1 MLKFNIELKSRQID
15 FTNPFESYHSCDYEV
30 GTEWT
35 DSSGMCN
42 AIYGN
47 FEGNTDNLHQLMRHH
62 FRESFRF
69 LLMGSI
75 FDTDEVNRMGI
86 HGYLREDASSPSH

>member
-1 MLKFNIELKSRQID
+1 MGSEWKD
-15 FTNPFESYHSCDYEV
+15 ES
-30 GTEWT
+30 GA
-35 DSSGMCN
+35 CN

-86 HGYLREDASSPSH
+86 HGYLRDSFRVIDLEDFSW

>member
-1 MLKFNIELKSRQID
+1 
-15 FTNPFESYHSCDYEV
+15 
-30 GTEWT
+30 
-35 DSSGMCN
+35 MCN

-86 HGYLREDASSPSH
+86 HGYLRYERCDISFSLILAVKEFL

>member
-1 MLKFNIELKSRQID
+1 MGS
-15 FTNPFESYHSCDYEV
+15 
-30 GTEWT
+30 EWK
-35 DSSGMCN
+35 DEHGACN
-42 AIYGN
+42 AIYGD
-47 FEGNTDNLHQLMRHH
+47 FAGNTDNLHQLMRHH

-86 HGYLREDASSPSH
+86 HGYLRDFFVCL

>member
-1 MLKFNIELKSRQID
+1 MGS
-15 FTNPFESYHSCDYEV
+15 
-30 GTEWT
+30 EWK
-35 DSSGMCN
+35 DSSSYGACN

-75 FDTDEVNRMGI
+75 VDTDEVNRMGI
-86 HGYLREDASSPSH
+86 HGYLRDNATFLLIDPGSGVKLAGNP

>member
-1 MLKFNIELKSRQID
+1 M
-15 FTNPFESYHSCDYEV
+15 

-86 HGYLREDASSPSH
+86 HQYLGYVLVVDPEDCWFGLSLV

>member
-1 MLKFNIELKSRQID
+1 
-15 FTNPFESYHSCDYEV
+15 
-30 GTEWT
+30 
-35 DSSGMCN
+35 MCN

-47 FEGNTDNLHQLMRHH
+47 FEGNADNLHQLMRHH

-86 HGYLREDASSPSH
+86 HGYLR